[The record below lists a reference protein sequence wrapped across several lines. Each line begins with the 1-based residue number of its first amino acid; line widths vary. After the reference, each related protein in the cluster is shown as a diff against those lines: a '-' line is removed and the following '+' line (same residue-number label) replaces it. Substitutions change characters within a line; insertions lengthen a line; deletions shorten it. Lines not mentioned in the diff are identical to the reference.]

1 MANDKANHNIK
12 TVVSV
17 VGTTTM
23 LTFIFSDGTT
33 RSIPTNSSL
42 AKRII
47 DEVTPAL
54 ARNKPVEV
62 DFTEQKINIFKE
74 MNQNLGG
81 FAKIYRVAKSFFGL
95 GSDAEASDLKPISS
109 INIPPEFKELTDEL
123 HTEEETL
130 VAVIEETGAI
140 VEGVEKLATQVNYFN
155 QLVNLKGQEPVGL
168 KSFLTRLS
176 SLSAQRR
183 HSAQELL
190 DFLEKNELPIAD
202 DGTIVAYKRVSTSYE
217 PNEFLDTYSKSIRQK
232 LGTKVTMASAD
243 MVNPDRT
250 VECSYGLHVGR
261 RDYMGSFGGQT
272 IVLVKIAPEDVIA
285 VPRDYR
291 ASKMRCMAYTIVHVV
306 SQEDFNLLV
315 RNQPL
320 PADSD
325 AAKALAMI
333 IKGEHTKP
341 TSMAIINPD
350 KTVTYEGFEVKEPE
364 EEPKKEVAETK
375 VEADTVAETEGVGS
389 LNIIDGSEELVDPS
403 VNSPKAIQDKVN
415 ALRLTDPLK
424 EENAAPVLTEQQ
436 KLAKARWGEVKE
448 GKLTKTALAKLC
460 GTSTRSL
467 DRWAIKFNF

>member
-1 MANDKANHNIK
+1 MPNNKSDHNIK

-33 RSIPTNSSL
+33 KNIPTNSSL
-42 AKRII
+42 AQRIM

-62 DFTEQKINIFKE
+62 DFTDRKINIFKE
-74 MNQNLGG
+74 MNQNLKG
-81 FAKIYRVAKSFFGL
+81 FAKIYRVAKSFLGL
-95 GSDAEASDLKPISS
+95 GSDSGEDTTDKKLITS
-109 INIPPEFKELTDEL
+109 INIPAEFKELTDEP
-123 HTEEETL
+123 HSEEETL
-130 VAVIEETGAI
+130 VAVIEDTGAI
-140 VEGVEKLATQVNYFN
+140 VEGVEKLATQVNHFN
-155 QLVNLKGQEPVGL
+155 QLVTLKGQEPVGL
-168 KSFLTRLS
+168 KNFLSRLS

-190 DFLEKNELPIAD
+190 DFLEKNDLPIAD

-243 MVNPDRT
+243 MVNPDRS

-261 RDYMGSFGGQT
+261 RDYMGNFGGQT

-285 VPRDYR
+285 VPRDYK

-306 SQEDFNLLV
+306 TQEDFNKLV
-315 RNQPL
+315 KDQPL

-325 AAKALAMI
+325 AAKALAKI
-333 IKGEHTKP
+333 IKGDHTKP

-350 KTVTYEGFEVKEPE
+350 KSITYEGFDVKEPE
-364 EEPKKEVAETK
+364 EKT
-375 VEADTVAETEGVGS
+375 TVVQSEDQPETEGVGS

-403 VNSPKAIQDKVN
+403 VNSPKAIQDKVD
-415 ALRLTDPLK
+415 ALRLTDPVK

-436 KLAKARWGEVKE
+436 ELAKARWGEVKE